1 MDLKEIEKYFEEY
14 SFYGP
19 YPVVSKMKWL
29 IQRVKELEAEKVI
42 YEKHQE
48 AAGIILNKAHA
59 RIESL
64 EASLKRFESEHFEAV
79 NRLVG
84 YTSEDSLPDA
94 IGKMAYKIKWL
105 EAELDRETTYKEAME
120 EAVSRVKE
128 LETDLT
134 LNKSILARQCD
145 LAREAET
152 KEMEANRR
160 NRELLNL
167 VNEFLKKS
175 GAELARMK
183 LEKIP
188 LVEVEK

>member
-29 IQRVKELEAEKVI
+29 IQRVKELEL
-42 YEKHQE
+42 QE
-48 AAGIILNKAHA
+48 ARLA
-59 RIESL
+59 RLFEVVQDINPFLESKVKSL
-64 EASLKRFESEHFEAV
+64 EAELKRFESEHFEAV

-105 EAELDRETTYKEAME
+105 EAELDRETTYKEAMD
-120 EAVSRVKE
+120 AATFRVKE
-128 LETDLT
+128 LESDLA
-134 LNKSILARQCD
+134 LNKSMLARQTD
-145 LAREAET
+145 MAREAET

-175 GAELARMK
+175 GAELSRMK
-183 LEKIP
+183 LKKIP
-188 LVEVEK
+188 LVEVEE